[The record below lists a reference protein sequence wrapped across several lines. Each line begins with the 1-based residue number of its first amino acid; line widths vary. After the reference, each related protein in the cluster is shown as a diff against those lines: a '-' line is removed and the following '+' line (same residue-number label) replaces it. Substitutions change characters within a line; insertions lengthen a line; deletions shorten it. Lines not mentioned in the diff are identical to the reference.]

1 MADEVAPWNLLQI
14 ALIAAY
20 PCWQSF
26 TRMPS
31 GMSLLAVYLFL
42 FVLCIPPIFIQL
54 KLGNHQQ
61 KGVVKLLSTHFPIF
75 KGVAITLIIQLF
87 LMCVYMVPLV
97 THYGLFAIIAVIQQP
112 YVWGHCA
119 NAWNMP
125 SCVDDS
131 PLSRDQY
138 VHIPLNREQES
149 PETQFFNYGY
159 LQISANI
166 SDVRGFP
173 QWNFSD
179 SLKKMGV
186 SIMPIAMV
194 VTWKL
199 IFLAIAFGGRVCG
212 WILFILGPA
221 FLTLLFVTL
230 GYGHSNLDKN
240 GTSTFLHNL
249 YTLDL
254 DQFNEIHPDTPLI
267 KDWTAG
273 FVLIMH
279 SLPIWTAILP
289 TMGKMT
295 GTGRLSR
302 NISWLL
308 VVLVYA
314 ATCQLPQLT
323 MAPYIGNLFE
333 IENGLKYS
341 IRGID
346 VAFTTMSASFANLD
360 IPPAYAL
367 LFYLAIF
374 LAGLMFLILAMFTIL
389 DNLVDGLCGWA
400 DTFRDHRRCVNF
412 CAAFALIAVGVGAGI
427 LHTTQ
432 AGLYYIIL
440 MDQSVS
446 KLFFIT
452 VVLYGL
458 CLIVVYAKQNFG
470 IAERVIVSVWATVS
484 TIITGAIFLYC
495 FVVELRTVP
504 GYNGVKIG
512 GTWDLVMWILASAP
526 FLAIPAAAIHSFQ
539 VEEGSMKRKL
549 RYVFCGTKQDR
560 FDPPQEYG
568 YHRPEPSA
576 PPYGPS
582 DPHMYA
588 YMDDG
593 YPMTDVPYSK
603 VNEDEMNMHH

>member
-1 MADEVAPWNLLQI
+1 MAGDVAPWNLLQV
-14 ALIAAY
+14 ALIVVY

-42 FVLCIPPIFIQL
+42 FVLCVPPVFIQL

-61 KGVVKLLSTHFPIF
+61 KGVFKILSTHIPIF
-75 KGVAITLIIQLF
+75 KGVGITLIIQLF

-97 THYGLFAIIAVIQQP
+97 THYGLYAIISMIKQP
-112 YVWGHCA
+112 YAWGSCA
-119 NAWNMP
+119 NEWNTAT
-125 SCVDDS
+125 CHDNS
-131 PLSRDQY
+131 PLARDQY
-138 VHIPLNREQES
+138 SHLDHKKDS
-149 PETQFFNYGY
+149 PETQFFKHEY
-159 LQISANI
+159 LQLSDNI

-173 QWNFSD
+173 QWHFAD
-179 SLKKMGV
+179 SLKDV
-186 SIMPIAMV
+186 NISIVPIAMV
-194 VTWKL
+194 ITWKL
-199 IFLAIAFGGRVCG
+199 VFLAIAFGARVCG

-221 FLTLLFVTL
+221 FLAMLFVTL

-240 GTSTFLHNL
+240 STSSFLHNL

-254 DQFNEIHPDTPLI
+254 DQFSEIHPDTPLI

-273 FVLIMH
+273 FILVMN
-279 SLPIWTAILP
+279 SLPVWTAILP

-323 MAPYIGNLFE
+323 MAPYISNLVDM
-333 IENGLKYS
+333 GTDHKYS
-341 IRGID
+341 IGGID
-346 VAFTTMSASFANLD
+346 VAFRTMAASFVNLE

-400 DTFRDHRRCVNF
+400 DTFRDHRFCVNF

-440 MDQSVS
+440 MDQSVY

-452 VVLYGL
+452 VILYGV
-458 CLIVVYAKQNFG
+458 CLIIVYAKQNFG
-470 IAERVIVSVWATVS
+470 IAERVIISVWCTVS
-484 TIITGAIFLYC
+484 TTITAAIFLYC
-495 FVVELRTVP
+495 FVVDLHKVP
-504 GYNGVKIG
+504 GYDGVKIG
-512 GTWDLVMWILASAP
+512 GTWDLMVWILASAP

-539 VEEGSMKRKL
+539 VEEGSVGKKL
-549 RYVFCGTKQDR
+549 RYVFCGVKQDR

-593 YPMTDVPYSK
+593 YPMTDVPYAK
-603 VNEDEMNMHH
+603 VNEDEMNMLHSS